1 MAFDCYALAAA
12 CREINKTCADTRIN
26 KVHLPDRHT
35 LLLRFHGREG
45 QGKLLLCAHPQQGR
59 IQLTDLSFDNPPS
72 APPFLMA
79 MRKWLEGATILGIS
93 QTPYERVAELQLIVR
108 DGIGDRQRAR
118 LIIEIMGKHSNI
130 ILVDKNDRI
139 IDGIRR
145 YDSSL
150 SQYREVLPGCR
161 YLPPP
166 PQERLL
172 PPLSPADLRA
182 QLISSE
188 PPLASTV
195 KARIAG
201 LSPMAAKEILAGL
214 PAEPRQMDGEDW
226 LRLSAELERFAR
238 IYEGSEGAPTLLPQG
253 AGQAADIAA
262 WLPAAWQDKPHLQF
276 ESISAALDACYAV
289 KNRDAAFSSRRRK
302 LEKLIAQHTGR
313 MEKKIG
319 LQEQDLAKFL
329 GREDDKLK
337 GDMLAAYQYY
347 LKKGLADITL
357 PSFEDPNVMV
367 SIELDPGLTP
377 QENITRYY
385 RRYSKA
391 KKGRDHILPHLEQ
404 NREELAYLQSI
415 SAALDMAESDGDLNA
430 LESELIA
437 AGYLKKLPEKR
448 KDAKNDDEA
457 LPPRRIISA
466 DGFTILIG
474 RNNRQNDRLTLREA
488 AATDIWLHAQKIPGS
503 HVIIRA
509 EGRPIPDSTIAEAA
523 AYAAWY
529 SKGGTAGKTAVD
541 YTTADQVKK
550 PAGAKPGMV
559 IYFQQKTL
567 YVEPKEPQE

>member
-12 CREINKTCADTRIN
+12 CREINKSCADTRIN
-26 KVHLPDRHT
+26 KVHMPDRHT

-45 QGKLLLCAHPQQGR
+45 QGKLLLSAHPQQGR
-59 IQLTDLSFDNPPS
+59 IQLTELSYENLPS

-79 MRKWLEGATILGIS
+79 MRKWLEGAAILGIR
-93 QTPYERVAELQLIVR
+93 QTAYERVAELELIVR
-108 DGIGDRQRAR
+108 DGIGDRKKAR

-130 ILVDKNDRI
+130 ILVDANDRI

-145 YDSSL
+145 YDSTL

-166 PQERLL
+166 PLDKLL
-172 PPLSPADLRA
+172 PPIEPAALRE
-182 QLISSE
+182 QLVSSE
-188 PPLASTV
+188 PPLAATV

-201 LSPMAAKEILAGL
+201 LSPLAAKEILAGL
-214 PAEPRQMDGEDW
+214 PAEPRQLDGEDW

-238 IYEGSEGAPTLLPQG
+238 IYEGSEGAPTLLQPSTG
-253 AGQAADIAA
+253 ASDVAA
-262 WLPAAWQDKPHLQF
+262 WLPAAWEAQPHVQF
-276 ESISAALDACYAV
+276 DSISAALDACYAV
-289 KNRDAAFSSRRRK
+289 KNRDAAFSARRRK
-302 LEKLIAQHTGR
+302 LEKLLAQQIGR

-319 LQEQDLAKFL
+319 LQEQDLEKFL

-347 LKKGLADITL
+347 LKKGLADISL
-357 PSFEDPNVMV
+357 PSFEDPNVLV
-367 SIELDPGLTP
+367 GIELDPGLTP

-391 KKGRDHILPHLEQ
+391 KKGRDHILPHLTQ
-404 NREELAYLQSI
+404 NREEQAYLQSI
-415 SAALDMAESDGDLNA
+415 SAALDMAEADGDLNA
-430 LESELIA
+430 LEQELLA
-437 AGYLKKLPEKR
+437 AGYIKKQPEKR
-448 KDAKNDDEA
+448 KDAKKDDEA
-457 LPPRRIISA
+457 LPPRRVVSA

-474 RNNRQNDRLTLREA
+474 RNNRQNDRLTLKEA

-503 HVIIRA
+503 HVIVRA
-509 EGRPIPDSTIAEAA
+509 EGRPVPDSTIAEAA

-529 SKGGTAGKTAVD
+529 SKGGSAGKTAVD

-567 YVEPKEPQE
+567 YVEPKEPKE